1 MTTHQVIV
9 SAADGPLP
17 ETVDQLKALK
27 AQGATTVDVLITRT
41 DLVDDAELL
50 ELVELEIRDIAQQN
64 GLTVGSIT
72 RDAAGPQGGPSIY
85 GPPS

>member
-1 MTTHQVIV
+1 MIV

-17 ETVDQLKALK
+17 PTVEQVKAIK
-27 AQGATTVDVLITRT
+27 AQGGTSVDFVLTNT
-41 DLVDDAELL
+41 DVVDDAELL
-50 ELVELEIRDIAQQN
+50 ELVELELRTIAEEN

-72 RDAAGPQGGPSIY
+72 RGSSGLY

>member
-1 MTTHQVIV
+1 MADPVIV

-17 ETVDQLKALK
+17 PTVDAVKAIK
-27 AQGATTVDVLITRT
+27 AAGGTSVDFVLTNT
-41 DLVDDAELL
+41 DVVDDAELL
-50 ELVELEIRDIAQQN
+50 ELVELELRNIAEEN

-72 RDAAGPQGGPSIY
+72 RGTADGTTGVPY

>member
-1 MTTHQVIV
+1 VAEPVIV

-17 ETVDQLKALK
+17 ATVEQVEAIK
-27 AQGATTVDVLITRT
+27 AQGGTSVDFVLTRT

-50 ELVELEIRDIAQQN
+50 ELVELELRNIAEEN
-64 GLTVGSIT
+64 GLAVGSIT
-72 RDAAGPQGGPSIY
+72 RGSVPDGPPGIY